1 VLNSHYHLQ
10 KIKSKSTIMKKL
22 VLSLFACGI
31 VAGMI
36 MSSCGAKYTPLTED
50 QKKAKA
56 DSVYATKS
64 VAEIAAKTADCA
76 KNMDTA
82 VSAKVEA
89 LKAAEAATAQK

>member
-1 VLNSHYHLQ
+1 
-10 KIKSKSTIMKKL
+10 MKKS
-22 VLSLFACGI
+22 VLSLFASGVI
-31 VAGMI
+31 AAMI

-64 VAEIAAKTADCA
+64 AAEIAAKTSDCT

-89 LKAAEAATAQK
+89 LKAAEAGTAQK